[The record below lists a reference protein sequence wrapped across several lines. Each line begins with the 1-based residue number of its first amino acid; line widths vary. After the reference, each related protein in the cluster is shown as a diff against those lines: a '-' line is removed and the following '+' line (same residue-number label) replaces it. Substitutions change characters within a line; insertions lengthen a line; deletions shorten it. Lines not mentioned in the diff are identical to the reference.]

1 MRSVQKTFSGVP
13 VLKDVDFT
21 ARAGEVMALMGEN
34 GAGKSTLMKILFGEY
49 GSDGGTVRLRG
60 KLVRFKNPREAM
72 DQGLCLIHQEL
83 NLVPNLSVAE
93 NLFLGREPTGLFGRI
108 DRKKLHKD
116 ARDLLSRLGVE
127 YRVTSRTGDLGV
139 GQQQM
144 VEIAKAVSFDAQV
157 FIMDEP
163 TGALTNQESERLF
176 EVVESLRLQGKA
188 VIYISHRLPEVF
200 RLADRVTVLRD
211 GSLVGEQL
219 MDTLTEGE
227 LIKMMVGRRLD
238 QQFPY
243 QPSQPGR
250 KLLSV
255 RGLSGRWL
263 KEVSF
268 SLHAGEI
275 LGLTGLMGAG
285 RTELGLTLYG
295 DVPFDKG
302 ELTLEG
308 KPIVVRHPSDALAN
322 GIVYISEDRKGL
334 GLHLALSIRQN
345 MTLPVLGTLEGFGWR
360 LDQARER
367 SLVEDSMQKFS
378 VRATGSDQIAG
389 TLSGGNQQK
398 VSLAKGL
405 LQHPRVLIIDEPTR
419 GIDVGAKKEI
429 YDLLNDLKAKG
440 LAILM
445 ISSEMPEI
453 LGICDRVLVMADG
466 VLTAEIPRAEA
477 TQERILRAAITGKE
491 SFPS

>member
-1 MRSVQKTFSGVP
+1 
-13 VLKDVDFT
+13 
-21 ARAGEVMALMGEN
+21 
-34 GAGKSTLMKILFGEY
+34 
-49 GSDGGTVRLRG
+49 
-60 KLVRFKNPREAM
+60 
-72 DQGLCLIHQEL
+72 
-83 NLVPNLSVAE
+83 
-93 NLFLGREPTGLFGRI
+93 
-108 DRKKLHKD
+108 
-116 ARDLLSRLGVE
+116 
-127 YRVTSRTGDLGV
+127 
-139 GQQQM
+139 
-144 VEIAKAVSFDAQV
+144 
-157 FIMDEP
+157 
-163 TGALTNQESERLF
+163 
-176 EVVESLRLQGKA
+176 
-188 VIYISHRLPEVF
+188 
-200 RLADRVTVLRD
+200 
-211 GSLVGEQL
+211 
-219 MDTLTEGE
+219 
-227 LIKMMVGRRLD
+227 
-238 QQFPY
+238 
-243 QPSQPGR
+243 
-250 KLLSV
+250 
-255 RGLSGRWL
+255 
-263 KEVSF
+263 
-268 SLHAGEI
+268 
-275 LGLTGLMGAG
+275 
-285 RTELGLTLYG
+285 
-295 DVPFDKG
+295 
-302 ELTLEG
+302 
-308 KPIVVRHPSDALAN
+308 
-322 GIVYISEDRKGL
+322 VYISEDRKGL